1 MNEDRKMYKSKSGFR
16 QRRLGFDLG
25 GEDGKG
31 LPQLGR
37 GLLQVA
43 GVHLKEKS
51 WGSATPRG
59 SVLQQQ

>member
-1 MNEDRKMYKSKSGFR
+1 MYKSKSGFR
-16 QRRLGFDLG
+16 RRRLGFDLG

-43 GVHLKEKS
+43 GVHELS
-51 WGSATPRG
+51 PNGRTFPM
-59 SVLQQQ
+59 VH